1 MKQHHS
7 KQSDNFSEALFFAR
21 VLILNLLC
29 VRFGSS
35 IISHCQTIKKGLRQ
49 TKTASLGAKFTI
61 VCLPPIYWRQADFMD
76 FMGSLQYNSFRTTL
90 DCIGFLAEQ
99 KSEKDPQ
106 WGSPPSHPPSHPL
119 RQIWTF
125 IAN

>member
-7 KQSDNFSEALFFAR
+7 KQREVTTFQKLCFFAR

-29 VRFGSS
+29 VRFWQQHNLALSN
-35 IISHCQTIKKGLRQ
+35 HQKDPRQ
-49 TKTASLGAKFTI
+49 TKTVSLGAKFTI
-61 VCLPPIYWRQADFMD
+61 VCLPPIYWRQQTSWISWDPF
-76 FMGSLQYNSFRTTL
+76 N
-90 DCIGFLAEQ
+90 IIP
-99 KSEKDPQ
+99 SELLWIASDSWLSRKVKRIRNGVHP
-106 WGSPPSHPPSHPL
+106 PPSHPL